1 LEDPNPLERS
11 KLEALRAVID
21 RLGAMPCV
29 QRVESLFSV
38 PHVRSVD
45 DFLQKDPYLA
55 ELPETQ
61 EASDE
66 LLREALKNPF
76 VRHVLLSADGQ
87 AMAVAVILKQVR
99 DGVDDEQLT
108 ARIDQVTRPLEAHYD
123 RVYNIGFAYVR
134 NEIAQRIVAE
144 QVSLLPLAIGALLVA
159 LFVLLRQLVD
169 VLTPIL
175 TAGLSILWTLGMM
188 GLFGIPLNVVTSTVP
203 SLLIVVGSTEDIHLL
218 SEFRHGQRDGLGV
231 SMAIERMARKMG
243 RTVLLTFIT
252 TYAGFLSVG
261 LSGIEVLWQFGLT
274 ASTGL
279 AFNFLIT
286 ISLIPALLRLS
297 GHWQLDGRR
306 QVFNRAGFNAAAV
319 YWRWLH
325 RHRHNIFVALAV
337 ASAAAAFGIPSIQVN
352 HNAIDSLGTGSR
364 VGADVARLNE
374 RFAGLESFSVVVD
387 SGIQDTFLK
396 VRYLNELVKIQ
407 DYLKETGE
415 ARSTTSFADY
425 IALLNGAFQ
434 EFDSARMPLS
444 DEVVDELMI
453 FLNYDR
459 VKGYVTE
466 DYSRAR
472 ILVRHDISSSAEL
485 KNLIERLQA
494 FLDEQIDPG
503 LRTRVTGDSVLTLSA
518 TRSMIS
524 GQLQSILLL
533 LTFFVLIISFL
544 FTDLRVGLLAALPN
558 VFPVLVLFGVMG
570 YAGIPL
576 NIGTTMAAA
585 IAIGIAVDDTMHF
598 MLRYNQELKS
608 SKSQARA
615 MHMTIHEE
623 ALPVLSTSIALIA
636 GFLVFSQSDFEPVA
650 QFGLLSALVI
660 GTALLAD
667 FVITPIAIAALRL
680 VTLWDL
686 LSSHLQQQVI
696 PMSPLFRGMRAWQVR
711 RFILSSAVLDFA
723 PGDHVFRRDDDS
735 NELYLV
741 MQGVVEVSV
750 PAEGVSA
757 ELVVDEFGAG
767 EVFGDIAMLAEEPR
781 RTNAVALTHT
791 TLLVLTREAIASATL
806 FHPFISSRLF
816 YNLARDV
823 SRRWVDFIARVKARE
838 DIATK
843 ATEED
848 DNGAY

>member
-1 LEDPNPLERS
+1 
-11 KLEALRAVID
+11 
-21 RLGAMPCV
+21 
-29 QRVESLFSV
+29 
-38 PHVRSVD
+38 
-45 DFLQKDPYLA
+45 
-55 ELPETQ
+55 
-61 EASDE
+61 
-66 LLREALKNPF
+66 
-76 VRHVLLSADGQ
+76 
-87 AMAVAVILKQVR
+87 
-99 DGVDDEQLT
+99 
-108 ARIDQVTRPLEAHYD
+108 
-123 RVYNIGFAYVR
+123 
-134 NEIAQRIVAE
+134 
-144 QVSLLPLAIGALLVA
+144 
-159 LFVLLRQLVD
+159 
-169 VLTPIL
+169 
-175 TAGLSILWTLGMM
+175 
-188 GLFGIPLNVVTSTVP
+188 
-203 SLLIVVGSTEDIHLL
+203 
-218 SEFRHGQRDGLGV
+218 
-231 SMAIERMARKMG
+231 
-243 RTVLLTFIT
+243 
-252 TYAGFLSVG
+252 
-261 LSGIEVLWQFGLT
+261 
-274 ASTGL
+274 
-279 AFNFLIT
+279 
-286 ISLIPALLRLS
+286 
-297 GHWQLDGRR
+297 
-306 QVFNRAGFNAAAV
+306 
-319 YWRWLH
+319 
-325 RHRHNIFVALAV
+325 
-337 ASAAAAFGIPSIQVN
+337 
-352 HNAIDSLGTGSR
+352 
-364 VGADVARLNE
+364 
-374 RFAGLESFSVVVD
+374 
-387 SGIQDTFLK
+387 
-396 VRYLNELVKIQ
+396 
-407 DYLKETGE
+407 
-415 ARSTTSFADY
+415 
-425 IALLNGAFQ
+425 
-434 EFDSARMPLS
+434 
-444 DEVVDELMI
+444 
-453 FLNYDR
+453 
-459 VKGYVTE
+459 
-466 DYSRAR
+466 
-472 ILVRHDISSSAEL
+472 
-485 KNLIERLQA
+485 
-494 FLDEQIDPG
+494 
-503 LRTRVTGDSVLTLSA
+503 
-518 TRSMIS
+518 
-524 GQLQSILLL
+524 
-533 LTFFVLIISFL
+533 
-544 FTDLRVGLLAALPN
+544 
-558 VFPVLVLFGVMG
+558 
-570 YAGIPL
+570 
-576 NIGTTMAAA
+576 
-585 IAIGIAVDDTMHF
+585 